1 MTDLQLVML
10 MASVISTQGIE
21 RKLAIQEAVQIYK
34 DTLLWW
40 KQDCFGTPCNRVGK
54 VQIRVDPLTY
64 GGILSVAID
73 SQRKVR

>member
-34 DTLLWW
+34 DTMLWW
-40 KQDCFGTPCNRVGK
+40 KQDCLGLPVTEWEKFK
-54 VQIRVDPLTY
+54 
-64 GGILSVAID
+64 SE
-73 SQRKVR
+73 